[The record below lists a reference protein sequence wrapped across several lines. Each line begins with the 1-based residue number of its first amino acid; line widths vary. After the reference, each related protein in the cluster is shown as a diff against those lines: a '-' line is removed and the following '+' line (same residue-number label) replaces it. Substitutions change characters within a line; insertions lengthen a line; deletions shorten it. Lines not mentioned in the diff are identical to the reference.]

1 MNIFVNITPFVI
13 NRDKLDTPLNWSRI
27 RKLEILCVLIKSES
41 WVQNPYE
48 VYYIIKDSYM
58 HDFKIDSRGRN
69 HEVFREKILTSIL
82 CTVSSEEY
90 YSRNF
95 SLVRS

>member
-27 RKLEILCVLIKSES
+27 RKLEILCVLIKSVS

-58 HDFKIDSRGRN
+58 HVVIIALIHHVVYARVDA
-69 HEVFREKILTSIL
+69 
-82 CTVSSEEY
+82 EEEA
-90 YSRNF
+90 
-95 SLVRS
+95 

>member
-1 MNIFVNITPFVI
+1 
-13 NRDKLDTPLNWSRI
+13 
-27 RKLEILCVLIKSES
+27 
-41 WVQNPYE
+41 
-48 VYYIIKDSYM
+48 M

-82 CTVSSEEY
+82 RTVSSEEY
-90 YSRNF
+90 FSRNF